1 MIRPEGSS
9 ARARA
14 AMTAAL
20 LVLAPGGLAP
30 QALPAC
36 SAQGSR
42 ELLSGRPSPLDS
54 LVVPLGAG
62 AAKICYSRP
71 SVRGRTIFDGL
82 VPFGKPWRTGANE
95 PTMLHL
101 EVQAEVAGVRLAPGR
116 YVVTTVPGP
125 AEWTVIFHTTEAQD
139 PARMFESLVEVGR
152 GRATPEPLDSLV
164 EQLTIRVD
172 PGRRPALIL
181 EWERVR
187 VRIPMQAVSP

>member
-1 MIRPEGSS
+1 M
-9 ARARA
+9 A
-14 AMTAAL
+14 AAAL
-20 LVLAPGGLAP
+20 LVLAPGVLAP

-36 SAQGSR
+36 IAQGSR

-62 AAKICYSRP
+62 AVKICYSRP

-101 EVQAEVAGVRLAPGR
+101 PVQAEAAGVRLTPGR

-125 AEWTVIFHTTEAQD
+125 DEWTVIFHTTEAQD

-164 EQLTIRVD
+164 EQLRIRAD
-172 PGRRPALIL
+172 PGPRPALIL

-187 VRIPMQAVSP
+187 VRIPMRAVSP